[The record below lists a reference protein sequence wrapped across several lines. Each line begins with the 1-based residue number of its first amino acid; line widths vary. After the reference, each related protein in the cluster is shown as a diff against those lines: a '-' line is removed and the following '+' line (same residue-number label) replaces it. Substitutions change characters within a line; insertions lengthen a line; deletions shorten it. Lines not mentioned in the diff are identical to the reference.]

1 MLGGDDAVMNTW
13 TPPSGMTVEHLHGDE
28 EQPVHVALVT
38 LAPGAAMAEP
48 ETHDLIEHIR
58 LLSGGMCVVKTLPR
72 PGAPN
77 ETDEVPYD
85 LSALS
90 GHRRIEIAAGVPHR
104 IVNCRLESAVY
115 VATMIRPREEQ
126 PKGLLRAAA
135 DHARAIDDGEELGAP
150 GSEIEQAMGWLDD
163 ARTSVRCGHPQEAIV
178 ELDGAMARILHAR
191 SQLAG
196 MVTP

>member
-1 MLGGDDAVMNTW
+1 MSTW
-13 TPPSGMTVEHLHGDE
+13 TPPPGMTVEHLHGDE
-28 EQPVHVALVT
+28 EQPVHVAIVT
-38 LAPGAAMAEP
+38 LAPGAAMAET
-48 ETHDLIEHIR
+48 EVHADLTEQIH
-58 LLSGGMCVVKTLPR
+58 LLSGGLCVVKTLPR
-72 PGAPN
+72 PGAPS
-77 ETDEVPYD
+77 ETDDVPYD

-104 IVNCRLESAVY
+104 IVNWNRLESAVY

-150 GSEIEQAMGWLDD
+150 GSAIEQAMGWLDD
-163 ARTSVRCGHPQEAIV
+163 ARTSVRCGDPQEAIV
-178 ELDGAMARILHAR
+178 ELDGAMARIFHAR

-196 MVTP
+196 MVTL